1 MQYLVFMDIFLG
13 IITALIFFGLVFFGS
28 LIVYALIAAV
38 FTGPKKIEK
47 GILAA
52 ILGIFLFG
60 FN

>member
-1 MQYLVFMDIFLG
+1 MDIFLG
-13 IITALIFFGLVFFGS
+13 ILIAITFLGLVAFGS